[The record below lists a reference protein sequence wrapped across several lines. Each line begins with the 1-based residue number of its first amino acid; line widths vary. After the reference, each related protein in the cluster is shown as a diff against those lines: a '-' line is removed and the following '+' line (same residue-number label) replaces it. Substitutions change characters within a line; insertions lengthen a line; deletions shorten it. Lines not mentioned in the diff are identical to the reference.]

1 MWGIHVTAVN
11 HVMQPGQVSSRD
23 NFLLLL
29 WLYSISWCCA
39 GMSTT
44 ESFISYFTQLYWQAT
59 GHHGDQSLQAC
70 SVAVNVPESCGGLRW
85 MQLTNTNEA
94 ECSLQVFVILYF
106 RNLRL
111 KSWSDLISRWIER
124 DRMMTG
130 EDQAAAAAASSCS
143 LCRRF
148 CERNSIWWMWN
159 NIWKFAICT
168 LVLVNCVMSKLTQ
181 GTYGPKAS
189 SQYQGL
195 TMTCERWS
203 APNEPF
209 FPPRMLHTYTH
220 LWCLHWR

>member
-44 ESFISYFTQLYWQAT
+44 EFFHQLFHSTVLTGNRSPWRPKFTSMQCGCKFAWELWWSQMNAANKYKWSRAFFAGFCYISEISA
-59 GHHGDQSLQAC
+59 S
-70 SVAVNVPESCGGLRW
+70 
-85 MQLTNTNEA
+85 
-94 ECSLQVFVILYF
+94 
-106 RNLRL
+106 
-111 KSWSDLISRWIER
+111 KWSDLISRWIER

-130 EDQAAAAAASSCS
+130 EDQAAAAAASTCS

-159 NIWKFAICT
+159 NIWKFVICT

-181 GTYGPKAS
+181 GT
-189 SQYQGL
+189 
-195 TMTCERWS
+195 
-203 APNEPF
+203 
-209 FPPRMLHTYTH
+209 
-220 LWCLHWR
+220 